1 MNLHSLV
8 FSPTGGTRKVADAL
22 CAGFSL
28 PVHTID
34 LCDRNFD
41 FSSLSFAPQDIC
53 VFSVPSFGGRV
64 PGPAAQRMAAI
75 LGGGAL
81 AVLLVSY
88 GNRAFDDTLIEM
100 KDLTQKAGFRC
111 IAAVAA
117 VAEHSIA
124 RCYASG
130 RPDKADV
137 QELTG
142 FGRQIFDAVQNAQ
155 PNHELCVPGN
165 HPYRTFGGVGIVPMP
180 DVTCTACGTCAAL
193 CPTGAISVQD
203 PARVDASLCISCM
216 RCVSV
221 CPTHGRHAEPEKLEA
236 TEKKL
241 AKLCADRKSN
251 ALFL

>member
-8 FSPTGGTRKVADAL
+8 FSPTGGTRKAADAL

-34 LCDRNFD
+34 LCDRNLD
-41 FSSLSFAPQDIC
+41 FSSFSFTSQDLC

-64 PGPAAQRMAAI
+64 PGPAARRMAAMQ
-75 LGGGAL
+75 GCGAM
-81 AVLLVSY
+81 AVLLAVY
-88 GNRAFDDTLIEM
+88 GNRAFDDTLLEM
-100 KDLTQKAGFRC
+100 KDLTEKAGFRC

-130 RPDKADV
+130 RPDKTDV
-137 QELTG
+137 QELAG
-142 FGRQIFDAVQNAQ
+142 FGRQIFDAVQNNQ
-155 PNHELCVPGN
+155 LPPELHIPGN
-165 HPYRTFGGVGIVPMP
+165 HPYRTFGGVGIIPMP
-180 DVTCTACGTCAAL
+180 DESCTSCGTCAGL
-193 CPTGAISVQD
+193 CPTGAISAHN
-203 PARVDASLCISCM
+203 PAQVDGGLCISCM

-221 CPTHGRHAEPEKLEA
+221 CPTSSRHVQPEKITA

-251 ALFL
+251 AFFL